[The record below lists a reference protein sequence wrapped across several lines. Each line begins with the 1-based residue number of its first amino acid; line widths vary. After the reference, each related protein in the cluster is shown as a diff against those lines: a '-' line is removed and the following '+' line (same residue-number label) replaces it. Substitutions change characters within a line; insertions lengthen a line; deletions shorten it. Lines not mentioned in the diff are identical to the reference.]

1 MPETRRYRFLKKKQ
15 SFFELLSFLGRFFV
29 KKNACSACVFL
40 QPINSNLVTRNSQ
53 FYTIW
58 RS

>member
-1 MPETRRYRFLKKKQ
+1 MKKKQ